1 MLPPPPSFRLP
12 HLPYSRQSPW
22 LFFLSQAGF
31 GSGNEKRV
39 GSIREEVL
47 KYWIGYFRVPPFLS
61 GISRYIAI
69 VGYFQVF
76 QVLRE
81 VVKNGHATVRGGG
94 SKVYPKFWV
103 YPKCQVT
110 RYPMIFKIKL
120 GRVSKKMSGSRRAD
134 GWIVVGHCCLK
145 VNIRIIV
152 LLVRVDGNA
161 SHRKDRSPFI

>member
-1 MLPPPPSFRLP
+1 MIFRHGHCALRGKRQQIVSNAAPPPSFRLP

-81 VVKNGHATVRGGG
+81 VVKNGQATVRGGQVTPY
-94 SKVYPKFWV
+94 SQPDCKISVFWV
-103 YPKCQVT
+103 YPNFGFTSNARLPDVQW
-110 RYPMIFKIKL
+110 F
-120 GRVSKKMSGSRRAD
+120 SKRN
-134 GWIVVGHCCLK
+134 WVGYQY
-145 VNIRIIV
+145 
-152 LLVRVDGNA
+152 
-161 SHRKDRSPFI
+161 